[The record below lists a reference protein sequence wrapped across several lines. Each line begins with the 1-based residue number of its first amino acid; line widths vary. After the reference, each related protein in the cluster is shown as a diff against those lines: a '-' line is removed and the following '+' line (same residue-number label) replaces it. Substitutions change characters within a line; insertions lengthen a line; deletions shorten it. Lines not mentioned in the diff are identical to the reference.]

1 MRCTENWTCFSCRDV
16 YVWATVTMIYLDVE
30 KHTSFEHNIVSHT
43 HMCVFVWMYGRYV
56 AKVKK
61 ILSVCF
67 ERYNS
72 AHRCWRILWPAINV
86 KKFLSYYLAVF
97 YVRKCYGE
105 ERRFSCPFY
114 VSRKDSCVLGRNREE
129 KSWKKE

>member
-1 MRCTENWTCFSCRDV
+1 MCALFLLLPSSLLTYIHRCTENWTCFSCR
-16 YVWATVTMIYLDVE
+16 YVSLTTVTMIYLDVE
-30 KHTSFEHNIVSHT
+30 KHTSFEHN
-43 HMCVFVWMYGRYV
+43 MCVFVWMYRRYV

-86 KKFLSYYLAVF
+86 KKFHIIWPCFTYESVTEKKDVF
-97 YVRKCYGE
+97 RVRFTC
-105 ERRFSCPFY
+105 RARTRVC
-114 VSRKDSCVLGRNREE
+114 
-129 KSWKKE
+129 